1 MIFLTI
7 FLTIISHYSIIFIFL
22 FLKRKADFYNG
33 KVVQT
38 TNLWASSFQFL
49 LNHFQVIKNV
59 IKKLVNRYY
68 EDSEKEKLEERRR
81 EVLINVINHLNET
94 IFQDLGLKTTNPATI
109 NGPYVLVYLVNNL
122 NSSDKKSLEDYFEG
136 VLSKYTD
143 EFGLDTLVVELNVGA
158 GWVAKCDVKLIEE
171 AKHNRMARQS
181 SVENEEDF

>member
-1 MIFLTI
+1 MILLKIFLTL

-38 TNLWASSFQFL
+38 TNLWALSFQIL
-49 LNHFQVIKNV
+49 LNHFQVIKR
-59 IKKLVNRYY
+59 LVDRYY
-68 EDSEKEKLEERRR
+68 EDSEKEKLEEKKR
-81 EVLINVINHLNET
+81 EVLKNVVNHLNET
-94 IFQDLGLKTTNPATI
+94 IFRDLGLKTTNPADI

-122 NSSDKKSLEDYFEG
+122 NNSDKNSLEEYFAG

-143 EFGLDTLVVELNVGA
+143 EFGLDTLVVELNAGA
-158 GWVAKCDVKLIEE
+158 GWVAKCDVKLIED
-171 AKHNRMARQS
+171 ARYNRMARQS

>member
-1 MIFLTI
+1 MILLTIFLTI

-38 TNLWASSFQFL
+38 TNLWAVSFQTL
-49 LNHFQVIKNV
+49 LNHFQVIK
-59 IKKLVNRYY
+59 KLVNKYY
-68 EDSEKEKLEERRR
+68 EDSEKERLEEKKREVLKNVVNHLNQRLMQEISIKMMGAAIINGVDVWIYLANNLSSTEKNKLEE
-81 EVLINVINHLNET
+81 
-94 IFQDLGLKTTNPATI
+94 
-109 NGPYVLVYLVNNL
+109 
-122 NSSDKKSLEDYFEG
+122 YFAG
-136 VLSKYTD
+136 VLAKYTD
-143 EFGLDTLVVELNVGA
+143 EFGLDTLFVELNTGA

>member
-1 MIFLTI
+1 MIFLKIFLTL

-33 KVVQT
+33 KVVQI
-38 TNLWASSFQFL
+38 TNLWAVSFQIL
-49 LNHFQVIKNV
+49 LNHFQVIK
-59 IKKLVNRYY
+59 KLVNKYY
-68 EDSEKEKLEERRR
+68 EDYEKEKLEEKKI
-81 EVLINVINHLNET
+81 EVLKNVVNHLNET

-122 NSSDKKSLEDYFEG
+122 NNPDKKSLEDYFEG

-143 EFGLDTLVVELNVGA
+143 EFGLDTLVVELNAGA
-158 GWVAKCDVKLIEE
+158 GWVAKCDVKLIKE